1 MDGAEEP
8 TPKRARV
15 VVSDVA
21 QAPREAPASGHAAVN
36 DTAADRETTG
46 AGAPAGAAG
55 TAGADGA
62 APKVVDKRL
71 ERQAYL
77 AKQASVAV
85 YNSGSGVSAHTLLA
99 QEADAELRFT
109 VIENDKQE
117 QHTIWCVARCPSAH
131 HRSFWSSHVVEF
143 VCPGPRLID
152 LKNIYGKQLP
162 NMPKEYIVR
171 LVFDRNHKS
180 LVALKEGTVIGGI
193 TYRVFAR
200 QQLSEVA
207 FCAVSSSE
215 QVKGYGTRLMNK
227 LKACVLSRFSTALLP
242 TSCVPLTHR
251 VTALQIQQG
260 ARERDALDHFR
271 GQQRGGLLPEARLQ
285 QGDLVR
291 AREVG
296 WIHQGA
302 SEHHQLMLSHSLSP
316 L

>member
-15 VVSDVA
+15 AVSDVA

-36 DTAADRETTG
+36 DTGAEREATG
-46 AGAPAGAAG
+46 AGAPACAAG

-77 AKQASVAV
+77 AKQASGLCHLVTT
-85 YNSGSGVSAHTLLA
+85 SLVSLAHTLLA

-117 QHTIWCVARCPSAH
+117 QHTIWCVARPQVHTTEACGRLTSLSCVP
-131 HRSFWSSHVVEF
+131 R
-143 VCPGPRLID
+143 PRLID

-302 SEHHQLMLSHSLSP
+302 
-316 L
+316 

>member
-1 MDGAEEP
+1 M
-8 TPKRARV
+8 
-15 VVSDVA
+15 
-21 QAPREAPASGHAAVN
+21 
-36 DTAADRETTG
+36 
-46 AGAPAGAAG
+46 
-55 TAGADGA
+55 
-62 APKVVDKRL
+62 
-71 ERQAYL
+71 
-77 AKQASVAV
+77 
-85 YNSGSGVSAHTLLA
+85 
-99 QEADAELRFT
+99 
-109 VIENDKQE
+109 
-117 QHTIWCVARCPSAH
+117 
-131 HRSFWSSHVVEF
+131 
-143 VCPGPRLID
+143 CPGPRLID

-193 TYRVFAR
+193 TYRVFSR

-227 LKACVLSRFSTALLP
+227 LKACVLSRFSTSRSFP
-242 TSCVPLTHR
+242 YVFVCPVTHR
-251 VTALQIQQG
+251 VPALQIQQG

>member
-85 YNSGSGVSAHTLLA
+85 SPCDNNSGSGVSAHTLLA

-131 HRSFWSSHVVEF
+131 HRSFWSSHVVEL
-143 VCPGPRLID
+143 CAPAPG
-152 LKNIYGKQLP
+152 
-162 NMPKEYIVR
+162 
-171 LVFDRNHKS
+171 
-180 LVALKEGTVIGGI
+180 
-193 TYRVFAR
+193 
-200 QQLSEVA
+200 
-207 FCAVSSSE
+207 
-215 QVKGYGTRLMNK
+215 
-227 LKACVLSRFSTALLP
+227 
-242 TSCVPLTHR
+242 
-251 VTALQIQQG
+251 
-260 ARERDALDHFR
+260 
-271 GQQRGGLLPEARLQ
+271 
-285 QGDLVR
+285 
-291 AREVG
+291 
-296 WIHQGA
+296 
-302 SEHHQLMLSHSLSP
+302 
-316 L
+316 